1 MNEIGRRAIMAD
13 PDWRGGSY
21 VAEGVFPSR
30 GLAIA
35 RMVGMVTYHSK
46 ESMDLRFGR
55 NPATRPVLYPRSA
68 PP

>member
-1 MNEIGRRAIMAD
+1 MNEIGRRAHGRSR
-13 PDWRGGSY
+13 WRGGSY